1 MIVLGVLLYSGR
13 RCRRIGRDTLPGGP
27 RRRPSPVSGLIWTP
41 VLWGACDQSDQN
53 TAVTR
58 CRPHSVPSPAGNIC
72 SFVHVR
78 DLIIRAL
85 PSS

>member
-13 RCRRIGRDTLPGGP
+13 RSRRIGRDTLPAL
-27 RRRPSPVSGLIWTP
+27 SGLIWTP